1 MRILGINNYY
11 QPKYLNQQK
20 KTTNLQQLHTNPDSF
35 TFRGGYKY
43 AVKGFDNLSNFKNLK
58 HPDNKAFYA
67 QLRKKL
73 HEVPYYK
80 HVDSDM
86 SMDYK
91 GISEYVIK
99 EVYNACLDANNVV
112 NKYAAQVLF
121 NICHV
126 ADAPAKE
133 LNIPE
138 WRMKKEKSK
147 AYEEWGLGGVKI
159 LLDAAK
165 DKKGN
170 HNLEN
175 LKLLL
180 YLDKTYEYS
189 SNISSLADMFE
200 YCTNEDSV
208 ITPEALLRIKSILD
222 RPNGWYFSNY
232 MNKITKLDNKGMR
245 FFNSI
250 MDIVSERPINESER
264 YRSLLRDVF
273 KYNKSEEADNVYDV
287 LNSNINSIL
296 DNNDDSVLSRT
307 IFYDTPLIMAS
318 LNSNEQ
324 ISAKNLEKLIYL

>member
-1 MRILGINNYY
+1 MVNKERFNMRISGINNYY
-11 QPKYLNQQK
+11 QPKYLNQQR
-20 KTTNLQQLHTNPDSF
+20 KTTNIQQLQTTPDSF
-35 TFRGGYKY
+35 TFRGGYMY
-43 AVKGFDNLSNFKNLK
+43 AVKGFDNLSNFKNIK
-58 HPDNKAFYA
+58 HPDNKAFYE
-67 QLRKKL
+67 QLKKKL

-80 HVDSDM
+80 HIDSDM
-86 SMDYK
+86 SIDYK
-91 GISEYVIK
+91 GISEYVIRG
-99 EVYNACLDANNVV
+99 VYNACLDANNVV

-126 ADAPAKE
+126 ADTPAKE

-222 RPNGWYFSNY
+222 RPNGWYYSNY
-232 MNKITKLDNKGMR
+232 INKITELNDKGMK

-250 MDIVSERPINESER
+250 MDKESEESISANEK

-307 IFYDTPLIMAS
+307 AYP
-318 LNSNEQ
+318 Q
-324 ISAKNLEKLIYL
+324 IESGL